1 MSNELVTL
9 QQVKDHPKVNAVMAQ
24 ADSNL
29 AAIGYTEHGERHATR
44 VSKEAH
50 EVLQKLGFENR
61 IVELGA
67 IGGYLHDIG
76 NAVNRKTHGQSG
88 AFLASMVL
96 TDLGM
101 SFDDILTV
109 MSAVANHDENEGAPV
124 NAVASAVILADKADV
139 HRSRVR
145 NPKEIDFD
153 IHDRV
158 NYAVIK
164 SDLAVDSTKRTV
176 TLELTIDTKI
186 SNVMEY
192 FEIFL
197 SRMLHCRRAAKMLG
211 CEFKLSINETVFL

>member
-1 MSNELVTL
+1 MTESLVTL
-9 QQVKDHPKVNAVMAQ
+9 QQVKELPKVKAIMAQ
-24 ADSNL
+24 SDQNL
-29 AAIGYTEHGERHATR
+29 AALGFTEHGERHAMR
-44 VSKEAH
+44 AAKEAKAI
-50 EVLQKLGFENR
+50 LQILGYDDR
-61 IVELGA
+61 IAELGA
-67 IGGYLHDIG
+67 ISGYLHDIG
-76 NAVNRKTHGQSG
+76 NAVNRKTHGQSS
-88 AFLASMVL
+88 AWLASAVL
-96 TDLGM
+96 ADLGM
-101 SFDDILTV
+101 PFEDILLV

-124 NAVASAVILADKADV
+124 NAVAAAVILADKADV

-164 SDLAVDSTKRTV
+164 SDLAVDATKRTI
-176 TLELTIDTKI
+176 TLELTIDTRI

-197 SRMLHCRRAAKMLG
+197 SRMLHCRRAAKMLD